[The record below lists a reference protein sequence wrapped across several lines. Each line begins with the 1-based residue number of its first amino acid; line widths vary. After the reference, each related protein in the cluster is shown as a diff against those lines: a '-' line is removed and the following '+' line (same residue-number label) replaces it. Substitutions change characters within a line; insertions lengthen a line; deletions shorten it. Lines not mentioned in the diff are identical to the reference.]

1 MRRLRK
7 CHRVNYQ
14 EYPPPAALARH
25 IACVWRLTDPAPRSG
40 IQTIYPDGRCELIAV
55 LGARSRVWDSVMGW
69 HQQAGTLYAAQRV
82 TAVQLEATGAMDD
95 IGIRLQPAASALI
108 TRDLEPLRD
117 RVVDLASLDAR
128 VSQSLDEAARAFARD
143 DFEPLW
149 RLLERL
155 AAAFAIDAKIE
166 DSVARIEASGG
177 GVRID
182 TLARAAGWSVRTLQ
196 TRFLAAVGLSP
207 KEFAR
212 VLRLQATLRALGGDS
227 PLADLAFDAGF
238 ADQAHATRELK
249 RVTGLTPARLREELR
264 RDRESRNTIEIA
276 AAFVRG
282 HG

>member
-7 CHRVNYQ
+7 CHRVDYQ
-14 EYPPPAALARH
+14 EYPAPPALSRH
-25 IACVWRLTDPAPRSG
+25 VACVWRLTDPAPRPG
-40 IQTIYPDGRCELIAV
+40 IQTIYPDGRCELIAL
-55 LGARSRVWDSVMGW
+55 LGTRSRIWDAVMGW
-69 HQQAGTLYAAQRV
+69 HEQAVTLYAAQRV
-82 TAVQLEATGAMDD
+82 TAVQFEATGAIDD

-108 TRDLEPLRD
+108 TRELQPLRD
-117 RVVDLASLDAR
+117 RVVDLASLDAP
-128 VSQSLDEAARAFARD
+128 VSGALLDAARAVAHG

-149 RLLERL
+149 RLLGRL
-155 AAAFAIDAKIE
+155 TAAFPIDPKIE
-166 DSVARIEASGG
+166 ESVKRIEASGG

-196 TRFLAAVGLSP
+196 TRFLATVGLSP

-227 PLADLAFDAGF
+227 PLADLACDAGF

-249 RVTGLTPARLREELR
+249 RVTGLTPARLREALR
-264 RDRESRNTIEIA
+264 RDRESSTAIEIA

-282 HG
+282 SS

>member
-7 CHRVNYQ
+7 CHRVDYQ
-14 EYPPPAALARH
+14 EYPAPSALSRH
-25 IACVWRLTDPAPRSG
+25 VACVWRLTDPAPRPG
-40 IQTIYPDGRCELIAV
+40 IQTIYPDGRCELIAL
-55 LGARSRVWDSVMGW
+55 LGTRSRIWDAVMGW
-69 HQQAGTLYAAQRV
+69 HEQAVTLYAAQRV
-82 TAVQLEATGAMDD
+82 TAVQFEATGAIDD

-108 TRDLEPLRD
+108 TRKLQPLRD
-117 RVVDLASLDAR
+117 RVVDLASLDAP
-128 VSQSLDEAARAFARD
+128 VSGSLLDAARAVAQG

-149 RLLERL
+149 RLLGRL
-155 AAAFAIDAKIE
+155 AAAFPIDPKIE
-166 DSVARIEASGG
+166 ESVKRIEASGG

-196 TRFLAAVGLSP
+196 TRFLATVGLSP

-227 PLADLAFDAGF
+227 PLADLACDAGF

-249 RVTGLTPARLREELR
+249 RVTGLTPARLREALR
-264 RDRESRNTIEIA
+264 RDRESSTAIEIA

-282 HG
+282 SS